1 MADNMIRIGA
11 DVSGVETGVAKA
23 KKSIHSLTV
32 SVEQGGRRISAGM
45 KPAADGAAAAAA
57 GFEAADKRVERSL
70 KSMERAIQRDIAM
83 KEAGERGTRRY
94 YEALAAQRG
103 IPTAAL
109 NPFLSQLDKVNGKV
123 RAGGISIAQ
132 FNNALRQTPAQMT
145 DIVTQLAGG
154 QNPMLIML
162 QQGGQLRDMY
172 GGFGNMYKGLS
183 SVVTPTRLLFGSA
196 AVAAGTLAY
205 ALYQGAE
212 ESRAFRRAVIL
223 SGEAAG
229 VSAGQMQAA
238 AQNAGDITG
247 RYTEAREAVLAL
259 ASSGRVAGENF
270 ESFARSIALQSE
282 ATGKS
287 VEQLAAEYTAIADDP
302 LKAVARFS
310 ATYKTLNA
318 DVYEQVKA
326 LQQQGREQEAVE
338 LVQRK
343 YAAETEVMAQKV
355 VADLGLIESAWKG
368 IKDAA
373 AGAWDGI
380 KSFGRTGTTEEQLE
394 KAQRELDFMRKAY
407 GPDMSGSLFPS
418 RAQAQI
424 LKQESVV
431 VALQARKAREDAEAA
446 AAGKRQQQN
455 KNQTEGRAAQDA
467 IAERYATRDEQ
478 KQRAHRENDKALEKA
493 LDGLTDP
500 KKRQAAINKHARNRR
515 RINESYADKRG
526 RRGKSKTEKAK
537 FTVNK
542 TVLSQAAQFDYA
554 GLEKRYGLPKNLL
567 AALSMQESRGNPN
580 ARSSVGAHGAFQ
592 FMPATARQY
601 RVNTA
606 SIASSADG
614 AARKMSDLLQRYKG
628 DLGKALTAYHSGE
641 GNVDKG
647 RIGPVGRKYAPE
659 VMARMGWLAG
669 GKGEI
674 SDDPRRN
681 FVDIPISGYEK
692 WSEDFNRRAAE
703 AEAKRAL
710 EILNGNRAIGE
721 QLKLL
726 SDPTFSE
733 WTLKQQADARARAE
747 QADAQEDLRRV
758 SERYA
763 ETAKSMLDG
772 QKEEADQ
779 RLFEISLIG
788 KTREEIE
795 RLTLARLWD
804 KQIAAAQKEGVPS
817 DVLAML
823 EQGKAE
829 GLDALTGMQ
838 RKRRESDNDWQAGLK
853 DGITEYIESFGSMR
867 EQMENAT
874 VQTFE
879 KMGDALAEFVATGK
893 LDFRSLT
900 VSILQDLSKMM
911 IKMALFNAM
920 KAAGESMS
928 KSGGTWGA
936 VGSAIVSAFG
946 KKDGGIVQ
954 RFSNGGAVWGAGTAT
969 SDSIPAML
977 SNGEFVINAA
987 STRRHRALLEAIN
1000 KNRYAS
1006 GGVVGGVPSPAL
1018 FGTKPAGGLTV
1029 NLTVNVENGG
1039 GDTEQQVR
1047 QGVEAGM
1054 REAMRQIAKA
1064 EIADSWRIGNISH
1077 TAAKAV

>member
-172 GGFGNMYKGLS
+172 GGFGNMLKGLS
-183 SVVTPTRLLFGSA
+183 SVVTPTRLLFGGA
-196 AVAAGTLAY
+196 AAAAGTLAY

-343 YAAETEVMAQKV
+343 YAAETEAMAQKV

-380 KSFGRTGTTEEQLE
+380 KSFGREKTTEELLKEAEAQLE
-394 KAQRELDFMRKAY
+394 AMRRPGY
-407 GPDMSGSLFPS
+407 GSDMGGSPFPAAS
-418 RAQAQI
+418 QAQI

-478 KQRAHRENDKALEKA
+478 KQRAHRENNKALEKA

-526 RRGKSKTEKAK
+526 RRAKSKTEKAK

-647 RIGPVGRKYAPE
+647 RIGPIGRKYAPE

-726 SDPTFSE
+726 SDPTFGK
-733 WTLKQQADARARAE
+733 WTLKQQADARELAE
-747 QADAQEDLRRV
+747 KADAQEDLRRV

-804 KQIAAAQKEGVPS
+804 KQIAAARREGAPP

-829 GLDALTGMQ
+829 SLDTLAGMQ
-838 RKRRESDNDWQAGLK
+838 QQRRESDNNWRAGLK
-853 DGITEYIESFGSMR
+853 GGVDEYIKSFGSVR

-920 KAAGESMS
+920 KAALGY
-928 KSGGTWGA
+928 
-936 VGSAIVSAFG
+936 
-946 KKDGGIVQ
+946 
-954 RFSNGGAVWGAGTAT
+954 
-969 SDSIPAML
+969 SD
-977 SNGEFVINAA
+977 
-987 STRRHRALLEAIN
+987 
-1000 KNRYAS
+1000 
-1006 GGVVGGVPSPAL
+1006 GGVVGDVPANTGFDNLFSSGGYTGAGGKYEPAGIVHKGEVVFSQRDVRNHGGVAAVERLRLRGYADGGVVGVPSPAL
-1018 FGTKPAGGLTV
+1018 FGAKPAGGLTV

>member
-1 MADNMIRIGA
+1 MADNMIRIGVDA
-11 DVSGVETGVAKA
+11 SGVETGVEKA

-355 VADLGLIESAWKG
+355 VADLGLIESAWKRIG
-368 IKDAA
+368 ETAS
-373 AGAWDGI
+373 GAWDNI
-380 KSFGRTGTTEEQLE
+380 KSIGRTDTTEEKLAR
-394 KAQRELDFMRKAY
+394 AQRELKVMRMGY
-407 GPDMSGSLFPS
+407 GASDSEFGWTQTPS
-418 RAQAQI
+418 SAQLLTKESEVLA
-424 LKQESVV
+424 LK
-431 VALQARKAREDAEAA
+431 ARKAREDADAA
-446 AAGKRQQQN
+446 AAGKRQQEV
-455 KNQTEGRAAQDA
+455 KNQVDGLRSLDA
-467 IAERYATRDEQ
+467 VSERYATREQ
-478 KQRAHRENDKALEKA
+478 QRQRALRENDEARKKA
-493 LDGLTDP
+493 LDGITDA
-500 KKRQAAINKHARNRR
+500 KKRQAIIDHHAANARL
-515 RINESYADKRG
+515 INESYADKKG

-628 DLGKALTAYHSGE
+628 DLGKALTAYYSGE

-647 RIGPVGRKYAPE
+647 RIGPIGRKYAPE

-692 WSEDFNRRAAE
+692 WHEDFNRRAAE

-726 SDPTFSE
+726 SDPTFGE
-733 WTLKQQADARARAE
+733 WTQEQQAAARALAE

-804 KQIAAAQKEGVPS
+804 KQIAAARREGAPS

-829 GLDALTGMQ
+829 GLDTLTGMQ
-838 RKRRESDNDWQAGLK
+838 KQQRESDNNWQAGLK
-853 DGITEYIESFGSMR
+853 GGVNEYIKSFGSMR

-900 VSILQDLSKMM
+900 VSILQDLSKML
-911 IKMALFNAM
+911 IKMAIVQAM
-920 KAAGESMS
+920 KAAV
-928 KSGGTWGA
+928 GG
-936 VGSAIVSAFG
+936 
-946 KKDGGIVQ
+946 
-954 RFSNGGAVWGAGTAT
+954 
-969 SDSIPAML
+969 
-977 SNGEFVINAA
+977 
-987 STRRHRALLEAIN
+987 
-1000 KNRYAS
+1000 YAE
-1006 GGVVGGVPSPAL
+1006 GGVVGGGFASGGYTGAGGKYEPAGVVHKGEVVFSQRDVRNHGGVAAVERLRLRGYADGGVVGVPSPAL
-1018 FGTKPAGGLTV
+1018 FGAKPAGGLTV

-1077 TAAKAV
+1077 NAAKAV

>member
-11 DVSGVETGVAKA
+11 DVSGVEAGVAKA

-229 VSAGQMQAA
+229 VSAGRMQAA

-343 YAAETEVMAQKV
+343 YAAETEVMSKKV
-355 VADLGLIESAWKG
+355 VADLGLIESAWKRIG
-368 IKDAA
+368 ETAS
-373 AGAWDGI
+373 GAWDNI
-380 KSFGRTGTTEEQLE
+380 KSIGRTDTTEEQLAR
-394 KAQRELDFMRKAY
+394 AQRELKVMRMGY
-407 GPDMSGSLFPS
+407 GASDSEFGWMQTPS
-418 RAQAQI
+418 SSQ
-424 LKQESVV
+424 LLTQESVV
-431 VALQARKAREDAEAA
+431 LALKARKAREDAAAA
-446 AAGKRQQQN
+446 AAGKRQQEV
-455 KNQTEGRAAQDA
+455 KNQVDGLKSLDA
-467 IAERYATRDEQ
+467 VSERYATREQ
-478 KQRAHRENDKALEKA
+478 QRQRALRENDEARKKA
-493 LDGLTDP
+493 LDGITDA
-500 KKRQAAINKHARNRR
+500 KKRQAIIDRHAANARL
-515 RINESYADKRG
+515 INESYADKKG
-526 RRGKSKTEKAK
+526 RRGKSKTEKEK

-542 TVLSQAAQFDYA
+542 TVLSQAVQFDYA

-641 GNVDKG
+641 GNVDRS

-659 VMARMGWLAG
+659 VMARMNWLSG

-674 SDDPRRN
+674 SDDPRRD

-692 WSEDFNRRAAE
+692 WHEEFTRRAAD

-710 EILNGNRAIGE
+710 EVLNGNRAIGE

-726 SDPTFSE
+726 SDPTFGE
-733 WTLKQQADARARAE
+733 WTQEQQAAARALAE

-763 ETAKSMLDG
+763 ETAKSMLNG

-817 DVLAML
+817 DVLTNL
-823 EQGKAE
+823 NQGKADSM
-829 GLDALTGMQ
+829 GLLSETQ

-911 IKMALFNAM
+911 IKMAIVQAM
-920 KAAGESMS
+920 KAAV
-928 KSGGTWGA
+928 GG
-936 VGSAIVSAFG
+936 
-946 KKDGGIVQ
+946 
-954 RFSNGGAVWGAGTAT
+954 
-969 SDSIPAML
+969 
-977 SNGEFVINAA
+977 
-987 STRRHRALLEAIN
+987 
-1000 KNRYAS
+1000 YAE
-1006 GGVVGGVPSPAL
+1006 GGVVGGGFASGGYTGAGGKYEPAGIVHKGEVVFSQRDVRNHGGVAAVERLRLRGYADGGVVGVPSPAL
-1018 FGTKPAGGLTV
+1018 FGAKPAGGLTV

-1054 REAMRQIAKA
+1054 REAMRQIAQA

-1077 TAAKAV
+1077 NAAKAV

>member
-1 MADNMIRIGA
+1 MADNMIRIGVDA
-11 DVSGVETGVAKA
+11 SGVEAGVEKA
-23 KKSIHSLTV
+23 KKSIKSLGPAAQ
-32 SVEQGGRRISAGM
+32 QGGRQASAGM

-109 NPFLSQLDKVNGKV
+109 NPYLSQLDKVNGKV

-172 GGFGNMYKGLS
+172 GGFGNMFKGLS
-183 SVVTPTRLLFGSA
+183 SVVTPARLLFGGA
-196 AVAAGTLAY
+196 AAAAGTLAY

-238 AQNAGDITG
+238 AQNAGDITS
-247 RYTEAREAVLAL
+247 RYAEAREAVLAL

-270 ESFARSIALQSE
+270 EAFARSIVLQSE

-355 VADLGLIESAWKG
+355 VADLGLIESAWKR
-368 IKDAA
+368 ISETAS
-373 AGAWDGI
+373 GAWDNI
-380 KSFGRTGTTEEQLE
+380 KSIGRTDTTEEQLAR
-394 KAQRELDFMRKAY
+394 AQRELKVMRMGY
-407 GPDMSGSLFPS
+407 GASDSEFGWTQTPS
-418 RAQAQI
+418 SSQ
-424 LKQESVV
+424 LLTQESVV
-431 VALQARKAREDAEAA
+431 LALKARKAREDAAAA

-478 KQRAHRENDKALEKA
+478 RKRAHRENDEARKKA
-493 LDGLTDP
+493 LDGITDA
-500 KKRQAAINKHARNRR
+500 KERQAIINKYARNAR
-515 RINESYADKRG
+515 RIDESYADKRG

-614 AARKMSDLLQRYKG
+614 AARKMGDLLQRYKG

-641 GNVDKG
+641 GNVDRG
-647 RIGPVGRKYAPE
+647 RIGPIGRKYAPE
-659 VMARMGWLAG
+659 VMARMSWLAG

-692 WSEDFNRRAAE
+692 WHEDFNRRAAD

-726 SDPTFSE
+726 SDPTFGE
-733 WTLKQQADARARAE
+733 WTQEQQAAARALAE

-758 SERYA
+758 SEHYA

-795 RLTLARLWD
+795 RLTLQRLWD
-804 KQIAAAQKEGVPS
+804 KQIAAARREGAPS

-829 GLDALTGMQ
+829 GLDTLTGMQ
-838 RKRRESDNDWQAGLK
+838 RERRESDNNWRAGLK
-853 DGITEYIESFGSMR
+853 GGVDEYIKSFGSVR
-867 EQMENAT
+867 DQMENAT

-911 IKMALFNAM
+911 IKMAIIQAM
-920 KAAGESMS
+920 KAAV
-928 KSGGTWGA
+928 GG
-936 VGSAIVSAFG
+936 
-946 KKDGGIVQ
+946 
-954 RFSNGGAVWGAGTAT
+954 
-969 SDSIPAML
+969 
-977 SNGEFVINAA
+977 
-987 STRRHRALLEAIN
+987 
-1000 KNRYAS
+1000 YAE
-1006 GGVVGGVPSPAL
+1006 GGVVGGGFASGGYTGAGGKYEPAGIVHKGEVVFSQRDVRNHGGVAAVERLRLRGYADGGVVGVPSPAL
-1018 FGTKPAGGLTV
+1018 FGAKPAGGLTV
-1029 NLTVNVENGG
+1029 NLTVNVENGS

-1047 QGVEAGM
+1047 QGVEAGL

-1077 TAAKAV
+1077 NAAKAV

>member
-1 MADNMIRIGA
+1 M
-11 DVSGVETGVAKA
+11 
-23 KKSIHSLTV
+23 
-32 SVEQGGRRISAGM
+32 
-45 KPAADGAAAAAA
+45 
-57 GFEAADKRVERSL
+57 
-70 KSMERAIQRDIAM
+70 
-83 KEAGERGTRRY
+83 
-94 YEALAAQRG
+94 
-103 IPTAAL
+103 
-109 NPFLSQLDKVNGKV
+109 
-123 RAGGISIAQ
+123 
-132 FNNALRQTPAQMT
+132 
-145 DIVTQLAGG
+145 
-154 QNPMLIML
+154 
-162 QQGGQLRDMY
+162 
-172 GGFGNMYKGLS
+172 
-183 SVVTPTRLLFGSA
+183 
-196 AVAAGTLAY
+196 
-205 ALYQGAE
+205 YQGAE

-343 YAAETEVMAQKV
+343 YAAETEAMAQKV

-394 KAQRELDFMRKAY
+394 KAQRELDFMREAY

-418 RAQAQI
+418 LARAQ
-424 LKQESVV
+424 LLTKESEV
-431 VALQARKAREDAEAA
+431 VALKARKAREDADAA

-467 IAERYATRDEQ
+467 IAQRYATREEQ
-478 KQRAHRENDKALEKA
+478 RQRALRENDEARKKA
-493 LDGLTDP
+493 LDGITDA
-500 KKRQAAINKHARNRR
+500 KERQAIIDKYATNER
-515 RINESYADKRG
+515 RINESYADKR
-526 RRGKSKTEKAK
+526 KSKTEKEK
-537 FTVNK
+537 FTVNR

-592 FMPATARQY
+592 FMPDTARQY

-647 RIGPVGRKYAPE
+647 RIGPIGRKYAPE
-659 VMARMGWLAG
+659 VMARMSWLAG

-692 WSEDFNRRAAE
+692 WSEEFNRRAAE
-703 AEAKRAL
+703 AKAKRVL

-726 SDPTFSE
+726 SDPTFGK
-733 WTLKQQADARARAE
+733 WTLKQQADARELAE
-747 QADAQEDLRRV
+747 KADAQEDLRRV

-911 IKMALFNAM
+911 IKMAIVQAM
-920 KAAGESMS
+920 KAAV
-928 KSGGTWGA
+928 GG
-936 VGSAIVSAFG
+936 
-946 KKDGGIVQ
+946 
-954 RFSNGGAVWGAGTAT
+954 
-969 SDSIPAML
+969 
-977 SNGEFVINAA
+977 
-987 STRRHRALLEAIN
+987 
-1000 KNRYAS
+1000 YAE
-1006 GGVVGGVPSPAL
+1006 GGVVGGGFASGGYTGAGGKYEPAGIVHKGEVVFSQRDVRNHGGVAAVERLRLRGYADGGVVGVPSPAL
-1018 FGTKPAGGLTV
+1018 FGAKPAGGLTV

-1047 QGVEAGM
+1047 QGVEAGL

-1077 TAAKAV
+1077 NAAKAV

>member
-183 SVVTPTRLLFGSA
+183 SVVTPTRRFLVIA
-196 AVAAGTLAY
+196 AFASVTLAY

-380 KSFGRTGTTEEQLE
+380 KSFGREKTTEELLKEAEAQLE
-394 KAQRELDFMRKAY
+394 AMRRPGY
-407 GPDMSGSLFPS
+407 GSDMGGSPFPAAS
-418 RAQAQI
+418 QAQI
-424 LKQESVV
+424 LTQESEVL
-431 VALQARKAREDAEAA
+431 ALKARKAREDADAA

-467 IAERYATRDEQ
+467 IAERYATHDEQ
-478 KQRAHRENDKALEKA
+478 RQRAHRENDKALEKA
-493 LDGLTDP
+493 LDGITDA
-500 KKRQAAINKHARNRR
+500 KERQAIIDRHAENER

-592 FMPATARQY
+592 FMPDTARQY

-628 DLGKALTAYHSGE
+628 DLVKALTAYHSGE
-641 GNVDKG
+641 GNVDRG
-647 RIGPVGRKYAPE
+647 RIGPIGRKYAPE
-659 VMARMGWLAG
+659 VMARMSWLAG

-674 SDDPRRN
+674 SDDPRRD

-692 WSEDFNRRAAE
+692 WHEDFNRRAAE

-726 SDPTFSE
+726 SDPTFGE
-733 WTLKQQADARARAE
+733 WTLEQQAAARALAE
-747 QADAQEDLRRV
+747 QADEQEDLRRV

-795 RLTLARLWD
+795 RLTLQRLWD
-804 KQIAAAQKEGVPS
+804 KQIAAARREGAPS

-829 GLDALTGMQ
+829 SLDTLTGMQ
-838 RKRRESDNDWQAGLK
+838 KQQRESDNNWQAGLK
-853 DGITEYIESFGSMR
+853 GGVNEYIKSFGSVR

-911 IKMALFNAM
+911 IKMAIVQAM
-920 KAAGESMS
+920 KAAV
-928 KSGGTWGA
+928 GGYAEGGVVGGGFATGGYTGA
-936 VGSAIVSAFG
+936 GG
-946 KKDGGIVQ
+946 KYEPAGIVHKGEVVFSQ
-954 RFSNGGAVWGAGTAT
+954 RDVRNHGGVAAVERLRLRG
-969 SDSIPAML
+969 
-977 SNGEFVINAA
+977 
-987 STRRHRALLEAIN
+987 
-1000 KNRYAS
+1000 YAD

-1018 FGTKPAGGLTV
+1018 FGAKPAGGLTV

-1077 TAAKAV
+1077 NAAKAV

>member
-1 MADNMIRIGA
+1 MADNMIRIGVDA
-11 DVSGVETGVAKA
+11 SGVETGVAKA

-172 GGFGNMYKGLS
+172 GGFGNMFKGLS
-183 SVVTPTRLLFGSA
+183 SVITPALLLFGGA

-229 VSAGQMQAA
+229 VSAGRMQAA
-238 AQNAGDITG
+238 AQNAGDITS
-247 RYTEAREAVLAL
+247 RYAEAREAVLAL

-270 ESFARSIALQSE
+270 EAFARSIVLQSE

-343 YAAETEVMAQKV
+343 YAAETEAMAQKV

-380 KSFGRTGTTEEQLE
+380 KSFGREKTTEELLKEAKAQLE
-394 KAQRELDFMRKAY
+394 AMRRPGY
-407 GPDMSGSLFPS
+407 GSDMGGSPFPAAS
-418 RAQAQI
+418 QAQI
-424 LKQESVV
+424 LTQESRVL
-431 VALQARKAREDAEAA
+431 ALEARLARENADAA

-478 KQRAHRENDKALEKA
+478 KQRAHQENDKALEKA

-500 KKRQAAINKHARNRR
+500 KKRKAAIDKHARNAR
-515 RINESYADKRG
+515 RIDKSYADNRG
-526 RRGKSKTEKAK
+526 GRGKSKTKKAK

-641 GNVDKG
+641 GNVDRG
-647 RIGPVGRKYAPE
+647 RIGPIGRKYAPE

-681 FVDIPISGYEK
+681 FVDIPVSGYEK
-692 WSEDFNRRAAE
+692 WHEDFNRRAAD
-703 AEAKRAL
+703 AEAKRVL

-726 SDPTFSE
+726 SDPTFGE
-733 WTLKQQADARARAE
+733 WTQEQQAAARALAE

-795 RLTLARLWD
+795 RLTLQRLWD
-804 KQIAAAQKEGVPS
+804 KQIAAARREGAPS

-829 GLDALTGMQ
+829 SLDTLAGMQ
-838 RKRRESDNDWQAGLK
+838 QQRRESDNNWRAGLK
-853 DGITEYIESFGSMR
+853 GGVNEYIKSFGSVR

-911 IKMALFNAM
+911 IKMAIVQAM
-920 KAAGESMS
+920 KAAV
-928 KSGGTWGA
+928 GG
-936 VGSAIVSAFG
+936 
-946 KKDGGIVQ
+946 
-954 RFSNGGAVWGAGTAT
+954 
-969 SDSIPAML
+969 
-977 SNGEFVINAA
+977 
-987 STRRHRALLEAIN
+987 
-1000 KNRYAS
+1000 YAE
-1006 GGVVGGVPSPAL
+1006 GGVVGGGFASGGYTGAGGKYEPAGIVHKGEVVFSQRDVRNHGGVAAVERLRLRGYADGGVVGVPSPAL
-1018 FGTKPAGGLTV
+1018 FGAKPAGGLTV

-1077 TAAKAV
+1077 NAAKAV

>member
-1 MADNMIRIGA
+1 MADNMIRIGVDA
-11 DVSGVETGVAKA
+11 SGVEAGVEKA
-23 KKSIHSLTV
+23 KKSIKSLGQAAQ
-32 SVEQGGRRISAGM
+32 QGGRQASAGM

-57 GFEAADKRVERSL
+57 GFEEANRRMERSL
-70 KSMERAIQRDIAM
+70 KSMQNAIQRDIAM

-109 NPFLSQLDKVNGKV
+109 NPYLSQLDKVNGKV

-172 GGFGNMYKGLS
+172 GGFGNMFKGLS
-183 SVVTPTRLLFGSA
+183 SVVTPARLLFGGA

-223 SGEAAG
+223 SGETAG

-380 KSFGRTGTTEEQLE
+380 KSFGREKTTEELLKEAKAQLE
-394 KAQRELDFMRKAY
+394 AMRHPGY
-407 GPDMSGSLFPS
+407 GSDMGGSPFPAAS
-418 RAQAQI
+418 QAQI

-431 VALQARKAREDAEAA
+431 VALQARKAREDAAAA
-446 AAGKRQQQN
+446 AAGKRQQEV
-455 KNQTEGRAAQDA
+455 KNQVDGLRSLDA
-467 IAERYATRDEQ
+467 VSERYATRDEQ
-478 KQRAHRENDKALEKA
+478 WKRALRENDEALEKA

-500 KKRQAAINKHARNRR
+500 KKRQAAIDDHARNRR
-515 RINESYADKRG
+515 RINESYADKRHG
-526 RRGKSKTEKAK
+526 RGKSKTEKEK

-641 GNVDKG
+641 RNVDRG
-647 RIGPVGRKYAPE
+647 TIGPIGRKYAPE
-659 VMARMGWLAG
+659 VMARMGWLSG

-681 FVDIPISGYEK
+681 FVDIPVSGYEK
-692 WSEDFNRRAAE
+692 WHEDFNRRAAD

-726 SDPTFSE
+726 SDPTFGE

-817 DVLAML
+817 DVLTNL
-823 EQGKAE
+823 NQGKADSM
-829 GLDALTGMQ
+829 GLLSETQ

-867 EQMENAT
+867 EQMENGT

-911 IKMALFNAM
+911 IKMAIVQAM
-920 KAAGESMS
+920 KAAV
-928 KSGGTWGA
+928 GG
-936 VGSAIVSAFG
+936 
-946 KKDGGIVQ
+946 
-954 RFSNGGAVWGAGTAT
+954 
-969 SDSIPAML
+969 
-977 SNGEFVINAA
+977 
-987 STRRHRALLEAIN
+987 
-1000 KNRYAS
+1000 YAE
-1006 GGVVGGVPSPAL
+1006 GGVVGGGFATGGYTGAGGKYEPAGIVHKGEVVFSQRDVRNHGGVAAVERLRLRGYADGGVVGVPSPAL
-1018 FGTKPAGGLTV
+1018 FGAKPAGGLTV
-1029 NLTVNVENGG
+1029 NLTVNVESGG

-1054 REAMRQIAKA
+1054 LEAMRQIAKA

-1077 TAAKAV
+1077 NAAKAV

>member
-172 GGFGNMYKGLS
+172 GGFGNMFKGLS
-183 SVVTPTRLLFGSA
+183 SVVTPARLLFGGA
-196 AVAAGTLAY
+196 AAAAGTLAY

-380 KSFGRTGTTEEQLE
+380 KSFGREKTTEELLKEAKAQLE
-394 KAQRELDFMRKAY
+394 AMRHPGY
-407 GPDMSGSLFPS
+407 GSDMGGSPFPAAS
-418 RAQAQI
+418 QAQI

-431 VALQARKAREDAEAA
+431 VALQARKAREDAAAA

-478 KQRAHRENDKALEKA
+478 QKRAHRENDEALEKA

-526 RRGKSKTEKAK
+526 SRAKSKTEKAK

-580 ARSSVGAHGAFQ
+580 ARSSVGARGAFQ

-641 GNVDKG
+641 GNVDRG
-647 RIGPVGRKYAPE
+647 RIGPIGRKYAPQ

-692 WSEDFNRRAAE
+692 WSEEFNRRAAE
-703 AEAKRAL
+703 AEAKRVL

-726 SDPTFSE
+726 SDPTFGE
-733 WTLKQQADARARAE
+733 WTLEQQAAARAQAE

-763 ETAKSMLDG
+763 ETAKSMLNG

-804 KQIAAAQKEGVPS
+804 KQIAAARREGAPP

-829 GLDALTGMQ
+829 SLDTLAGMQ
-838 RKRRESDNDWQAGLK
+838 QQRRESDNNWRAGLK
-853 DGITEYIESFGSMR
+853 GGVDEYIKSFGSVR
-867 EQMENAT
+867 EQMQNAT

-911 IKMALFNAM
+911 IKMAIVQAM
-920 KAAGESMS
+920 KAALGY
-928 KSGGTWGA
+928 
-936 VGSAIVSAFG
+936 
-946 KKDGGIVQ
+946 
-954 RFSNGGAVWGAGTAT
+954 
-969 SDSIPAML
+969 SD
-977 SNGEFVINAA
+977 
-987 STRRHRALLEAIN
+987 
-1000 KNRYAS
+1000 
-1006 GGVVGGVPSPAL
+1006 GGVVGDVPANTGLDNLFSSGGYTGAGGKYEPAGIVHKGEVVFSQRDVRNHGGVAAVERLRLRGYADGGVVGVPSPAL
-1018 FGTKPAGGLTV
+1018 FGAKPAGGLTV

-1054 REAMRQIAKA
+1054 REAMRQIAQA

-1077 TAAKAV
+1077 NAAKAV

>member
-1 MADNMIRIGA
+1 MADNMIRIGVDA
-11 DVSGVETGVAKA
+11 SGVETGVEKA
-23 KKSIHSLTV
+23 KKSIKSLGPAAQ
-32 SVEQGGRRISAGM
+32 QGGRQASAGM

-172 GGFGNMYKGLS
+172 GGFGNMFKGLS
-183 SVVTPTRLLFGSA
+183 SVITPARLLFGGA
-196 AVAAGTLAY
+196 AAAAGTLAY

-343 YAAETEVMAQKV
+343 YAAETEVMSKKV
-355 VADLGLIESAWKG
+355 VADLGLIESAWKRIG
-368 IKDAA
+368 ETAS
-373 AGAWDGI
+373 GAWDNI
-380 KSFGRTGTTEEQLE
+380 KSIGRTDTTEEQLAR
-394 KAQRELDFMRKAY
+394 AQRELKVMRMGY
-407 GPDMSGSLFPS
+407 GASDSEFGWTQTPS
-418 RAQAQI
+418 SSQ
-424 LKQESVV
+424 LLTQESVV
-431 VALQARKAREDAEAA
+431 LALKARKAREDAAAA
-446 AAGKRQQQN
+446 AAGKRQQEV
-455 KNQTEGRAAQDA
+455 KNQVDGLRSLDA
-467 IAERYATRDEQ
+467 VSERYATREQ
-478 KQRAHRENDKALEKA
+478 QRQRALRENDEARKKA
-493 LDGLTDP
+493 LDGITDA
-500 KKRQAAINKHARNRR
+500 KKRQAIIDRHAANVRL
-515 RINESYADKRG
+515 INESYADKKG
-526 RRGKSKTEKAK
+526 SRGKSKTEKEK

-542 TVLSQAAQFDYA
+542 AVLSQAAQFDYA

-641 GNVDKG
+641 GNVDRG

-659 VMARMGWLAG
+659 VMARMSWLAG

-692 WSEDFNRRAAE
+692 WHEDFNRRAAD

-710 EILNGNRAIGE
+710 EVLNGNRAIGE

-726 SDPTFSE
+726 SDPTFGE
-733 WTLKQQADARARAE
+733 WTQEQQAAARALAE

-817 DVLAML
+817 DVLANL
-823 EQGKAE
+823 NQGKADSM
-829 GLDALTGMQ
+829 GLLAETQ

-911 IKMALFNAM
+911 IKMAIVQAM
-920 KAAGESMS
+920 KAAV
-928 KSGGTWGA
+928 GGYVEGGVAGGGFATGGYTGA
-936 VGSAIVSAFG
+936 GG
-946 KKDGGIVQ
+946 KYEPAGIVHKGEVVFSQ
-954 RFSNGGAVWGAGTAT
+954 RDVRNHGGVAAVERLRLRG
-969 SDSIPAML
+969 
-977 SNGEFVINAA
+977 
-987 STRRHRALLEAIN
+987 
-1000 KNRYAS
+1000 YAD
-1006 GGVVGGVPSPAL
+1006 GGVVGVPSPAL
-1018 FGTKPAGGLTV
+1018 FGAKPAGGLTV

-1054 REAMRQIAKA
+1054 REAMRQIAQA
-1064 EIADSWRIGNISH
+1064 AIADSWRIGNISH
-1077 TAAKAV
+1077 NAAKAV

>member
-183 SVVTPTRLLFGSA
+183 SVVTPTRLLFGGA
-196 AVAAGTLAY
+196 AAAAGALAY
-205 ALYQGAE
+205 ALHQGAE

-238 AQNAGDITG
+238 AQNAGDITS
-247 RYTEAREAVLAL
+247 RYAEAREAVLAL

-270 ESFARSIALQSE
+270 ESFARSIVLQSE

-355 VADLGLIESAWKG
+355 VADLGLIESAWKRIG
-368 IKDAA
+368 ETAS
-373 AGAWDGI
+373 GAWDNI
-380 KSFGRTGTTEEQLE
+380 KSIGRTDTTEEKLAR
-394 KAQRELDFMRKAY
+394 AQRELKVMRMGY
-407 GPDMSGSLFPS
+407 GASDSEFGWTQTPS
-418 RAQAQI
+418 SAQLLTKESEVLA
-424 LKQESVV
+424 LK
-431 VALQARKAREDAEAA
+431 ARKAREDADAA
-446 AAGKRQQQN
+446 AAGKRQQEV
-455 KNQTEGRAAQDA
+455 KNQVDGLRSLDA
-467 IAERYATRDEQ
+467 VSERYATREQ
-478 KQRAHRENDKALEKA
+478 QRQRALRENDEARKKA
-493 LDGLTDP
+493 LDGITDA
-500 KKRQAAINKHARNRR
+500 KKRQAIIDHHAANARL
-515 RINESYADKRG
+515 INESYADKKG

-641 GNVDKG
+641 GNVDRG

-659 VMARMGWLAG
+659 VMARMNWLAG

-674 SDDPRRN
+674 SDDPRRD

-692 WSEDFNRRAAE
+692 WHEDFNRRAAD

-710 EILNGNRAIGE
+710 EVLNGNRAIGE

-726 SDPTFSE
+726 SDPTFGE
-733 WTLKQQADARARAE
+733 WTLEQQSAARALAE

-758 SERYA
+758 SERYS
-763 ETAKSMLDG
+763 ETAKSMLNG

-804 KQIAAAQKEGVPS
+804 KQIAAARREGAPP

-829 GLDALTGMQ
+829 GLDTLAGMQ
-838 RKRRESDNDWQAGLK
+838 QQRRESDNNWQAGLK
-853 DGITEYIESFGSMR
+853 GGVDEYIKSFGSMR

-911 IKMALFNAM
+911 IKMAIVQAM
-920 KAAGESMS
+920 KAALGYSD
-928 KSGGTWGA
+928 GGA
-936 VGSAIVSAFG
+936 VGDVPANTGFDNLFSSGGYTGAGG
-946 KKDGGIVQ
+946 KYEPAGIVHKGEVVFSQ
-954 RFSNGGAVWGAGTAT
+954 RDVRNHGGVAAVERLRLRG
-969 SDSIPAML
+969 
-977 SNGEFVINAA
+977 
-987 STRRHRALLEAIN
+987 
-1000 KNRYAS
+1000 YAD
-1006 GGVVGGVPSPAL
+1006 GGVVGVPSPAL
-1018 FGTKPAGGLTV
+1018 FGAKPAGGLTV

-1054 REAMRQIAKA
+1054 REAMRQIAQA

>member
-109 NPFLSQLDKVNGKV
+109 NPYLSQLDKVNGKV

-172 GGFGNMYKGLS
+172 GGFGNMFRGLS
-183 SVVTPTRLLFGSA
+183 SVITPARLLFGGA
-196 AVAAGTLAY
+196 AAAAGTLAY

-238 AQNAGDITG
+238 AQNAGDITS
-247 RYTEAREAVLAL
+247 RYAEAREAVLAL

-270 ESFARSIALQSE
+270 EAFARSIVLQSE

-355 VADLGLIESAWKG
+355 MADLGLIESAWKRIG
-368 IKDAA
+368 ETAS
-373 AGAWDGI
+373 GAWDNI
-380 KSFGRTGTTEEQLE
+380 KSIGRTDTTEEKLAR
-394 KAQRELDFMRKAY
+394 AQRELKVMRMGY
-407 GPDMSGSLFPS
+407 GASDSEFGWTQTPS
-418 RAQAQI
+418 SAQLLTKESEVLA
-424 LKQESVV
+424 LK
-431 VALQARKAREDAEAA
+431 ARKAREDADAA
-446 AAGKRQQQN
+446 AAGKRQQEV
-455 KNQTEGRAAQDA
+455 KNQVDGLRSLDA
-467 IAERYATRDEQ
+467 VSERYATREQ
-478 KQRAHRENDKALEKA
+478 QRQRALRENDEARKKA
-493 LDGLTDP
+493 LDGITDA
-500 KKRQAAINKHARNRR
+500 KKRQAIIDHHAANARL
-515 RINESYADKRG
+515 INESYADKRG

-542 TVLSQAAQFDYA
+542 TVLSQAAQFDYV

-641 GNVDKG
+641 GNVDRG

-659 VMARMGWLAG
+659 VMARMNWLAG

-674 SDDPRRN
+674 SDDPRRD

-692 WSEDFNRRAAE
+692 WHEDFNRRAAE

-726 SDPTFSE
+726 SDPTFGE
-733 WTLKQQADARARAE
+733 WTLKQQADARELAE
-747 QADAQEDLRRV
+747 KADAQEDLRRV

-829 GLDALTGMQ
+829 GLDTLAGMQ
-838 RKRRESDNDWQAGLK
+838 QQRRESDNDWRAGLK
-853 DGITEYIESFGSMR
+853 DGIAEYIESFGSVR

-911 IKMALFNAM
+911 IKMAIVQAM
-920 KAAGESMS
+920 KAAV
-928 KSGGTWGA
+928 GG
-936 VGSAIVSAFG
+936 
-946 KKDGGIVQ
+946 
-954 RFSNGGAVWGAGTAT
+954 
-969 SDSIPAML
+969 
-977 SNGEFVINAA
+977 
-987 STRRHRALLEAIN
+987 
-1000 KNRYAS
+1000 YAE
-1006 GGVVGGVPSPAL
+1006 GGVVGGGFASGGYTGAGGKYEPAGIVHKGEVVFSQRDVRNHGGVAAVERLRLRGYADGGVVGVPSPAL
-1018 FGTKPAGGLTV
+1018 FGAKPAGGMTV

-1039 GDTEQQVR
+1039 GDTEHQVQ
-1047 QGVEAGM
+1047 QGVEAGL

-1077 TAAKAV
+1077 NAAKAV

>member
-1 MADNMIRIGA
+1 MADNMIRIGVDA
-11 DVSGVETGVAKA
+11 SGVETGVEKA
-23 KKSIHSLTV
+23 KKSIKSLGQAAQ
-32 SVEQGGRRISAGM
+32 QGGRQASAGM

-57 GFEAADKRVERSL
+57 GFEEANRRMERSL
-70 KSMERAIQRDIAM
+70 KSMQNAIQRDIAM
-83 KEAGERGTRRY
+83 KEAGERGTRWY

-343 YAAETEVMAQKV
+343 YAAETEVMSKKV
-355 VADLGLIESAWKG
+355 VADLGLIESAWKRIG
-368 IKDAA
+368 ETAS
-373 AGAWDGI
+373 GAWDNI
-380 KSFGRTGTTEEQLE
+380 KSIGRTDTTEEQLAR
-394 KAQRELDFMRKAY
+394 AQRELKVMRMGY
-407 GPDMSGSLFPS
+407 GASDSEFGWMQTPS
-418 RAQAQI
+418 SSQ
-424 LKQESVV
+424 LLTQESVV
-431 VALQARKAREDAEAA
+431 LALKARKAREDAAAA
-446 AAGKRQQQN
+446 AAGKRQQEV
-455 KNQTEGRAAQDA
+455 KNQVDGLKSLDA
-467 IAERYATRDEQ
+467 VSERYATREQ
-478 KQRAHRENDKALEKA
+478 QRQRALRENDEARKKA
-493 LDGLTDP
+493 LDGITDA
-500 KKRQAAINKHARNRR
+500 KKRQAIIDRHAANARL
-515 RINESYADKRG
+515 INESYADKKG

-641 GNVDKG
+641 GNVDRG

-659 VMARMGWLAG
+659 VMARMNWLAG

-674 SDDPRRN
+674 SDDPRRD

-692 WSEDFNRRAAE
+692 WHEDFNRRAAD

-726 SDPTFSE
+726 SDPTFGE
-733 WTLKQQADARARAE
+733 WTQEQQAAARALAE

-795 RLTLARLWD
+795 RLTLQRLWD
-804 KQIAAAQKEGVPS
+804 KQIAAARREGASP

-829 GLDALTGMQ
+829 GLDTLTGMQ
-838 RKRRESDNDWQAGLK
+838 KQQRESDNNWQAGLK
-853 DGITEYIESFGSMR
+853 GGVNEYIKSFGSMR

-900 VSILQDLSKMM
+900 VSILQDLSKML
-911 IKMALFNAM
+911 IKMAIVQAM
-920 KAAGESMS
+920 KAALGY
-928 KSGGTWGA
+928 
-936 VGSAIVSAFG
+936 
-946 KKDGGIVQ
+946 
-954 RFSNGGAVWGAGTAT
+954 
-969 SDSIPAML
+969 SD
-977 SNGEFVINAA
+977 
-987 STRRHRALLEAIN
+987 
-1000 KNRYAS
+1000 
-1006 GGVVGGVPSPAL
+1006 GGVVEGSSAASVPANTGFDNLFATGGYTGAGGKYEPAGIVHKGEVVFSQRDVRNHGGVAAVERLRLRGYADGGVVGVPSPAL
-1018 FGTKPAGGLTV
+1018 FGAKPAGGLTV

>member
-1 MADNMIRIGA
+1 MADNMIRIGVDA
-11 DVSGVETGVAKA
+11 SGVEAGVEKA

-109 NPFLSQLDKVNGKV
+109 NPYLSQLDKVNGKV
-123 RAGGISIAQ
+123 RAGGVLIAQ

-172 GGFGNMYKGLS
+172 GGFGNMFRGLS
-183 SVVTPTRLLFGSA
+183 SVVTPARLLFGGA

-418 RAQAQI
+418 LARSQI
-424 LKQESVV
+424 LTKESEV
-431 VALQARKAREDAEAA
+431 VALKARKAQEDAEAA

-455 KNQTEGRAAQDA
+455 KNQTEGSAAQDA

-526 RRGKSKTEKAK
+526 RRAKSKTEKAK

-641 GNVDKG
+641 GNVDRG
-647 RIGPVGRKYAPE
+647 RIGPIGRKYAPE
-659 VMARMGWLAG
+659 VMARMSWLAG

-692 WSEDFNRRAAE
+692 WSEEFNRRAAE
-703 AEAKRAL
+703 AEAKRVL
-710 EILNGNRAIGE
+710 EVLNGNRAIGE

-726 SDPTFSE
+726 SDPTFGE
-733 WTLKQQADARARAE
+733 WTLKQQADARELAE
-747 QADAQEDLRRV
+747 KADAQEDLRRV
-758 SERYA
+758 TERYA

-772 QKEEADQ
+772 QKEDVDQ

-817 DVLAML
+817 DVLTNL
-823 EQGKAE
+823 NQGKADSM
-829 GLDALTGMQ
+829 GLLSETQ

-911 IKMALFNAM
+911 IKMAIVQAM
-920 KAAGESMS
+920 KAAV
-928 KSGGTWGA
+928 GG
-936 VGSAIVSAFG
+936 
-946 KKDGGIVQ
+946 
-954 RFSNGGAVWGAGTAT
+954 
-969 SDSIPAML
+969 
-977 SNGEFVINAA
+977 
-987 STRRHRALLEAIN
+987 
-1000 KNRYAS
+1000 YAE
-1006 GGVVGGVPSPAL
+1006 GGVVGGGFATGGYTGAGGKYEPAGIVHKGEVVFSQRDVRNHGGVAAVERLRLRGYADGGVVGVPSPAL
-1018 FGTKPAGGLTV
+1018 FGAKPAGGLTV

-1077 TAAKAV
+1077 NAAKAV

>member
-172 GGFGNMYKGLS
+172 GGFGNMFRGLS
-183 SVVTPTRLLFGSA
+183 SVITPARLLFGGA
-196 AVAAGTLAY
+196 AAAAGTLAY

-270 ESFARSIALQSE
+270 EAFARSIALQSE

-343 YAAETEVMAQKV
+343 YAAETEAMAQKV

-380 KSFGRTGTTEEQLE
+380 KSFGREKTTEELLKEAEAQLE
-394 KAQRELDFMRKAY
+394 AMRRPGY
-407 GPDMSGSLFPS
+407 GSDMGGSPFPAAS
-418 RAQAQI
+418 QAQI
-424 LKQESVV
+424 LTQESRVL
-431 VALQARKAREDAEAA
+431 ALRARKAQEDANAA

-467 IAERYATRDEQ
+467 IAERYATPDEQ
-478 KQRAHRENDKALEKA
+478 RKRAHRENDEARKKA
-493 LDGLTDP
+493 LDGVTDP
-500 KKRQAAINKHARNRR
+500 KERRAIINKYARNAR
-515 RINESYADKRG
+515 RIDESYADKRG
-526 RRGKSKTEKAK
+526 GRGKSKTEKAK

-628 DLGKALTAYHSGE
+628 DLSKALTAYHSGE
-641 GNVDKG
+641 GNVDRG

-674 SDDPRRN
+674 SNDPRRD

-692 WSEDFNRRAAE
+692 WHEDFNRRAAE

-710 EILNGNRAIGE
+710 EVLNGNHAIGE

-726 SDPTFSE
+726 SDPTFGE
-733 WTLKQQADARARAE
+733 WTLEQQAAARALAE

-804 KQIAAAQKEGVPS
+804 KQIAAARREGAPP

-829 GLDALTGMQ
+829 SLDTLAGMQ
-838 RKRRESDNDWQAGLK
+838 QQRESDNNWRAGLK
-853 DGITEYIESFGSMR
+853 GGVDEYIKSFGSMR
-867 EQMENAT
+867 EQMQNAT

-911 IKMALFNAM
+911 IKMAIVQAM
-920 KAAGESMS
+920 KAAV
-928 KSGGTWGA
+928 GG
-936 VGSAIVSAFG
+936 
-946 KKDGGIVQ
+946 
-954 RFSNGGAVWGAGTAT
+954 
-969 SDSIPAML
+969 
-977 SNGEFVINAA
+977 
-987 STRRHRALLEAIN
+987 
-1000 KNRYAS
+1000 YAE
-1006 GGVVGGVPSPAL
+1006 GGVVGGGFASGGYTGAGGKYEPAGIVHKGEVVFSQRDVRNHGGVAAVERLRLRGYADGGVVGVPSPAL
-1018 FGTKPAGGLTV
+1018 FGAKPAGGLTV
-1029 NLTVNVENGG
+1029 NLTVNVDGGG
-1039 GDTEQQVR
+1039 GDTEQQVQ

-1054 REAMRQIAKA
+1054 REAMRMIAKA

-1077 TAAKAV
+1077 NAAKAV

>member
-1 MADNMIRIGA
+1 MADNMIRIGVDA
-11 DVSGVETGVAKA
+11 SGVEAGVEKA
-23 KKSIHSLTV
+23 KKSIKSLGQAAQ
-32 SVEQGGRRISAGM
+32 QGGRQASAGM
-45 KPAADGAAAAAA
+45 KPAADSAAAAAA

-355 VADLGLIESAWKG
+355 VADLGLIESAWKRIG
-368 IKDAA
+368 ETAS
-373 AGAWDGI
+373 GAWDNI
-380 KSFGRTGTTEEQLE
+380 KSIGRTDTTEEKLAR
-394 KAQRELDFMRKAY
+394 AQRELKVMRMGY
-407 GPDMSGSLFPS
+407 GASDSEFGWTQTPS
-418 RAQAQI
+418 SAQLLTKESEVLA
-424 LKQESVV
+424 LK
-431 VALQARKAREDAEAA
+431 ARKAREDAAAA
-446 AAGKRQQQN
+446 AAGKRQQEV
-455 KNQTEGRAAQDA
+455 KNQVDGLRSLDA
-467 IAERYATRDEQ
+467 VSERYATREQ
-478 KQRAHRENDKALEKA
+478 QRQRALRENDEARKKA
-493 LDGLTDP
+493 LDGITDA
-500 KKRQAAINKHARNRR
+500 KKRQAIIDRHAANARL
-515 RINESYADKRG
+515 INESYADKKG
-526 RRGKSKTEKAK
+526 RRRKSKTEKEK

-567 AALSMQESRGNPN
+567 AALSMQESHGNPN
-580 ARSSVGAHGAFQ
+580 ASSSVGAHGAFQ

-641 GNVDKG
+641 GNVDRG
-647 RIGPVGRKYAPE
+647 RIGPIGRKYAPE
-659 VMARMGWLAG
+659 VMARMNWLAG

-674 SDDPRRN
+674 SDDPRRD

-692 WSEDFNRRAAE
+692 WHEEFNRRAAD

-726 SDPTFSE
+726 SDPTFGE
-733 WTLKQQADARARAE
+733 WTQEQQAAARALVE

-817 DVLAML
+817 DVLTNL
-823 EQGKAE
+823 NQGKADSM
-829 GLDALTGMQ
+829 GLLSETQ

-911 IKMALFNAM
+911 IKMAIVQAM
-920 KAAGESMS
+920 KAAV
-928 KSGGTWGA
+928 GG
-936 VGSAIVSAFG
+936 
-946 KKDGGIVQ
+946 
-954 RFSNGGAVWGAGTAT
+954 
-969 SDSIPAML
+969 
-977 SNGEFVINAA
+977 
-987 STRRHRALLEAIN
+987 
-1000 KNRYAS
+1000 YAE
-1006 GGVVGGVPSPAL
+1006 GGVVGGGFASGGYTGAGGKYEPAGIVHKGEVVFSQRDVRNHGGVAAVERLRLRGYADGGVVGVPSPAL
-1018 FGTKPAGGLTV
+1018 FGAKPAGGLTV

-1054 REAMRQIAKA
+1054 REAMRQIAQA

-1077 TAAKAV
+1077 NAAKAV

>member
-1 MADNMIRIGA
+1 MADNMIRIGVDA
-11 DVSGVETGVAKA
+11 SGVEAGVEKA
-23 KKSIHSLTV
+23 KKSIKSLGQAAQ
-32 SVEQGGRRISAGM
+32 QGGRQASAGM

-57 GFEAADKRVERSL
+57 GFEEANRRMERSL
-70 KSMERAIQRDIAM
+70 KSMQNAIQRDIAM

-172 GGFGNMYKGLS
+172 GGFGNMFRGLS
-183 SVVTPTRLLFGSA
+183 SVITPARLLFGGVA
-196 AVAAGTLAY
+196 AAAGTLAY

-238 AQNAGDITG
+238 AQNAGDITS
-247 RYTEAREAVLAL
+247 RYAEAREAVLAL

-270 ESFARSIALQSE
+270 EAFARSIVLQSE

-355 VADLGLIESAWKG
+355 VADLGLIESAWKRIG
-368 IKDAA
+368 ETAS
-373 AGAWDGI
+373 GAWDNI
-380 KSFGRTGTTEEQLE
+380 KSIGRTDTTEEKLAR
-394 KAQRELDFMRKAY
+394 AQRELKVMRMGY
-407 GPDMSGSLFPS
+407 GASDSEFGWTQTPS
-418 RAQAQI
+418 SAQLLTKESEVLA
-424 LKQESVV
+424 LK
-431 VALQARKAREDAEAA
+431 ARKAREDAAAA
-446 AAGKRQQQN
+446 AAGKRQQEV
-455 KNQTEGRAAQDA
+455 KNQVDGLRSLDA
-467 IAERYATRDEQ
+467 VSERYATREQ
-478 KQRAHRENDKALEKA
+478 QRQRALRENDEARKKA
-493 LDGLTDP
+493 LDGITDA
-500 KKRQAAINKHARNRR
+500 KKRQAIIDRHAANARL
-515 RINESYADKRG
+515 INESYADKKG

-641 GNVDKG
+641 RNVDRG
-647 RIGPVGRKYAPE
+647 TIGPIGRKYAPE
-659 VMARMGWLAG
+659 VMARMNWLAG

-674 SDDPRRN
+674 SDDPRRD

-692 WSEDFNRRAAE
+692 WHEDFNRRAAE

-710 EILNGNRAIGE
+710 EVLNGNRAIGE

-726 SDPTFSE
+726 SDPTFGE
-733 WTLKQQADARARAE
+733 WTLEQQAAARALAE
-747 QADAQEDLRRV
+747 QSDAQEDLRRV

-772 QKEEADQ
+772 QKEEAEQ

-804 KQIAAAQKEGVPS
+804 KQIAAAQKEGASP
-817 DVLAML
+817 DVLATL

-829 GLDALTGMQ
+829 GLDTLTGMQ
-838 RKRRESDNDWQAGLK
+838 KQRRESDNNWQAGLK
-853 DGITEYIESFGSMR
+853 DGVNEYIESFGSVR

-874 VQTFE
+874 VHTFE

-893 LDFRSLT
+893 LDFRGFT
-900 VSILQDLSKMM
+900 VSLLQDLSKVL
-911 IKMALFNAM
+911 IKMAIL
-920 KAAGESMS
+920 KALKVAVGI
-928 KSGGTWGA
+928 GYADGGA
-936 VGSAIVSAFG
+936 VGDTPASTGFDNLFSSGGYTGAGG
-946 KKDGGIVQ
+946 KYEPAGIVHKGEVVFSQ
-954 RFSNGGAVWGAGTAT
+954 RDVRNHGGVAAVERLRLRG
-969 SDSIPAML
+969 
-977 SNGEFVINAA
+977 
-987 STRRHRALLEAIN
+987 
-1000 KNRYAS
+1000 YAD
-1006 GGVVGGVPSPAL
+1006 GGVVGVPSPAL
-1018 FGTKPAGGLTV
+1018 FGAKPVGGMTV

-1054 REAMRQIAKA
+1054 HEAMRQIAKV
-1064 EIADSWRIGNISH
+1064 EIADSWRIGNISYN
-1077 TAAKAV
+1077 AAKAV

>member
-1 MADNMIRIGA
+1 MADNMIRIGVDA
-11 DVSGVETGVAKA
+11 SGVEAGVEKA
-23 KKSIHSLTV
+23 KKSIKSLGQAAQ
-32 SVEQGGRRISAGM
+32 QGGRQASAGM
-45 KPAADGAAAAAA
+45 KPAADGAAAAAS
-57 GFEAADKRVERSL
+57 GFEEANRRMERSL
-70 KSMERAIQRDIAM
+70 KSMQNAIQRDIAM

-109 NPFLSQLDKVNGKV
+109 NPYLSQLDKVNGKV

-172 GGFGNMYKGLS
+172 GGFGNMFKGLS
-183 SVVTPTRLLFGSA
+183 SVITPARLLFGGAAA
-196 AVAAGTLAY
+196 AVGTLAY

-238 AQNAGDITG
+238 AQNAGDITS
-247 RYTEAREAVLAL
+247 RYAEAREAVLAL

-270 ESFARSIALQSE
+270 ESFARSIVLQSE

-355 VADLGLIESAWKG
+355 VADLGLIESAWKRIG
-368 IKDAA
+368 ETAS
-373 AGAWDGI
+373 GAWDNI
-380 KSFGRTGTTEEQLE
+380 KSIGRTDTTEEKLAR
-394 KAQRELDFMRKAY
+394 AQRELKVMRMGY
-407 GPDMSGSLFPS
+407 GASDSEFGWTQTPS
-418 RAQAQI
+418 SAQLLTKESEVLA
-424 LKQESVV
+424 LK
-431 VALQARKAREDAEAA
+431 ARKAREDADAA
-446 AAGKRQQQN
+446 AAGKRQQEV
-455 KNQTEGRAAQDA
+455 KNQVDGLRSLDA
-467 IAERYATRDEQ
+467 VSERYATREQ
-478 KQRAHRENDKALEKA
+478 QRQRALRENDEARKKA
-493 LDGLTDP
+493 LDGITDA
-500 KKRQAAINKHARNRR
+500 KKRQAIIDHHAANARL
-515 RINESYADKRG
+515 INESYADKKG

-641 GNVDKG
+641 GNVDRG

-659 VMARMGWLAG
+659 VMARMNWLAG

-674 SDDPRRN
+674 SDDPRRD

-692 WSEDFNRRAAE
+692 WHEDFNRRAAD

-710 EILNGNRAIGE
+710 EVLNGNRAIGE

-726 SDPTFSE
+726 SDPTFGE
-733 WTLKQQADARARAE
+733 WTLEQQSAARALAE

-758 SERYA
+758 SERYS
-763 ETAKSMLDG
+763 ETAKSMLNG

-804 KQIAAAQKEGVPS
+804 KQIAAARREGAPP

-829 GLDALTGMQ
+829 GLDTLAGMQ
-838 RKRRESDNDWQAGLK
+838 QQRRESDNNWQAGLK
-853 DGITEYIESFGSMR
+853 GGVDEYIKSFGSMR

-911 IKMALFNAM
+911 IKMAIVQAM
-920 KAAGESMS
+920 KAALGYSD
-928 KSGGTWGA
+928 GGA
-936 VGSAIVSAFG
+936 VGDVPANTGFDNLFSSGGYTGAGG
-946 KKDGGIVQ
+946 KYEPAGIVHKGEVVFSQ
-954 RFSNGGAVWGAGTAT
+954 RDVRNHGGVAAVERLRLRG
-969 SDSIPAML
+969 
-977 SNGEFVINAA
+977 
-987 STRRHRALLEAIN
+987 
-1000 KNRYAS
+1000 YAD
-1006 GGVVGGVPSPAL
+1006 GGVVGVPSPAL
-1018 FGTKPAGGLTV
+1018 FGAKPAGGLTV

-1039 GDTEQQVR
+1039 GDTEQQVQ
-1047 QGVEAGM
+1047 QGVEAGF

-1077 TAAKAV
+1077 NAAKAV

>member
-1 MADNMIRIGA
+1 M
-11 DVSGVETGVAKA
+11 
-23 KKSIHSLTV
+23 
-32 SVEQGGRRISAGM
+32 
-45 KPAADGAAAAAA
+45 
-57 GFEAADKRVERSL
+57 
-70 KSMERAIQRDIAM
+70 
-83 KEAGERGTRRY
+83 
-94 YEALAAQRG
+94 
-103 IPTAAL
+103 
-109 NPFLSQLDKVNGKV
+109 
-123 RAGGISIAQ
+123 
-132 FNNALRQTPAQMT
+132 
-145 DIVTQLAGG
+145 
-154 QNPMLIML
+154 
-162 QQGGQLRDMY
+162 
-172 GGFGNMYKGLS
+172 
-183 SVVTPTRLLFGSA
+183 
-196 AVAAGTLAY
+196 
-205 ALYQGAE
+205 
-212 ESRAFRRAVIL
+212 
-223 SGEAAG
+223 
-229 VSAGQMQAA
+229 
-238 AQNAGDITG
+238 
-247 RYTEAREAVLAL
+247 
-259 ASSGRVAGENF
+259 
-270 ESFARSIALQSE
+270 
-282 ATGKS
+282 
-287 VEQLAAEYTAIADDP
+287 
-302 LKAVARFS
+302 
-310 ATYKTLNA
+310 
-318 DVYEQVKA
+318 
-326 LQQQGREQEAVE
+326 
-338 LVQRK
+338 QRK

-380 KSFGRTGTTEEQLE
+380 KSFGREKTTEELLKEAEAQLE
-394 KAQRELDFMRKAY
+394 AMRRPGY
-407 GPDMSGSLFPS
+407 GSDMGGSPFPAAS
-418 RAQAQI
+418 QAQI
-424 LKQESVV
+424 LTQESRVL
-431 VALQARKAREDAEAA
+431 ALRARKAQEDAEAA

-455 KNQTEGRAAQDA
+455 KNQTEGSAAQDA

-526 RRGKSKTEKAK
+526 RRAKSKTEKAK

-641 GNVDKG
+641 GNVDRG
-647 RIGPVGRKYAPE
+647 RIGPIGRKYAPE
-659 VMARMGWLAG
+659 VMARMSWLAG

-692 WSEDFNRRAAE
+692 WSEEFNRRAAE
-703 AEAKRAL
+703 AEAKRVL
-710 EILNGNRAIGE
+710 EVLNGNRAIGE

-726 SDPTFSE
+726 SDPTFGE
-733 WTLKQQADARARAE
+733 WTLKQQADARELAE
-747 QADAQEDLRRV
+747 KADAQEDLRRV
-758 SERYA
+758 TERYA

-772 QKEEADQ
+772 QKEDVDQ

-817 DVLAML
+817 DVLTNL
-823 EQGKAE
+823 NQGKADSM
-829 GLDALTGMQ
+829 GLLSETQ

-911 IKMALFNAM
+911 IKMAIVQAM
-920 KAAGESMS
+920 KAAV
-928 KSGGTWGA
+928 GG
-936 VGSAIVSAFG
+936 
-946 KKDGGIVQ
+946 
-954 RFSNGGAVWGAGTAT
+954 
-969 SDSIPAML
+969 
-977 SNGEFVINAA
+977 
-987 STRRHRALLEAIN
+987 
-1000 KNRYAS
+1000 YAE
-1006 GGVVGGVPSPAL
+1006 GGVVGGGFATGGYTGAGGKYEPAGIVHKGEVVFSQRDVRNHGGVAAVERL
-1018 FGTKPAGGLTV
+1018 FGAKPAGGLTV

-1077 TAAKAV
+1077 NAAKAV

>member
-109 NPFLSQLDKVNGKV
+109 NPYLSQLDKVNGKV

-172 GGFGNMYKGLS
+172 GGFGNMFKGLS
-183 SVVTPTRLLFGSA
+183 SVITPARLLFGGA
-196 AVAAGTLAY
+196 AAAAGTLAY

-343 YAAETEVMAQKV
+343 YAAETEAMAQKV

-380 KSFGRTGTTEEQLE
+380 KSFGREKTTEELLKEAEAQLE
-394 KAQRELDFMRKAY
+394 AMRRPGY
-407 GPDMSGSLFPS
+407 GSDMGGSPFPAAS
-418 RAQAQI
+418 QAQI
-424 LKQESVV
+424 LKQESKV
-431 VALQARKAREDAEAA
+431 VALQARKAREDADAA

-455 KNQTEGRAAQDA
+455 KNQTEGSAAQDA
-467 IAERYATRDEQ
+467 IAERYATPDEQ
-478 KQRAHRENDKALEKA
+478 RKRAHWENDKALEKA
-493 LDGLTDP
+493 LDGLTDA

-515 RINESYADKRG
+515 RINESYADKRHG
-526 RRGKSKTEKAK
+526 RGKSKTEKAK

-641 GNVDKG
+641 GNVDRG

-659 VMARMGWLAG
+659 VMARMSWLAG

-692 WSEDFNRRAAE
+692 WHEDFNRRAAE

-726 SDPTFSE
+726 SDPTFGE
-733 WTLKQQADARARAE
+733 WTLEQQAAARAQAE

-804 KQIAAAQKEGVPS
+804 KQIAAARREGAPP

-829 GLDALTGMQ
+829 GLGTLAGMQ
-838 RKRRESDNDWQAGLK
+838 QQQRESDNNWQAGLK
-853 DGITEYIESFGSMR
+853 GGVDEYIKSFGSVR

-874 VQTFE
+874 VHTFE

-911 IKMALFNAM
+911 IKMAIVQAM
-920 KAAGESMS
+920 KAAV
-928 KSGGTWGA
+928 GG
-936 VGSAIVSAFG
+936 
-946 KKDGGIVQ
+946 
-954 RFSNGGAVWGAGTAT
+954 
-969 SDSIPAML
+969 
-977 SNGEFVINAA
+977 
-987 STRRHRALLEAIN
+987 
-1000 KNRYAS
+1000 YAE
-1006 GGVVGGVPSPAL
+1006 GGVVGGGFASGGYTGAGGKYEPAGIVHKGEVVFSQRDVRNHGGVAAVERLRLRGYADGGVVGVPSPAL
-1018 FGTKPAGGLTV
+1018 FGAKPAGGLTV

-1054 REAMRQIAKA
+1054 REAMRQIAQA

>member
-1 MADNMIRIGA
+1 MADNMIRIGVDA
-11 DVSGVETGVAKA
+11 SGVEAGVEKA
-23 KKSIHSLTV
+23 KKSIKSLGPAAQ
-32 SVEQGGRRISAGM
+32 QGGRQASAGM

-123 RAGGISIAQ
+123 RTGGISIAQ

-183 SVVTPTRLLFGSA
+183 SVVTPTRLLFGGTA
-196 AVAAGTLAY
+196 AAAGALAY
-205 ALYQGAE
+205 ALHQGAE
-212 ESRAFRRAVIL
+212 ESRAFRRAVFL
-223 SGEAAG
+223 SGEAVG

-338 LVQRK
+338 LVQRR
-343 YAAETEVMAQKV
+343 YAAETEAMAQKV
-355 VADLGLIESAWKG
+355 VADLGLIESAWKRIG
-368 IKDAA
+368 ETAS
-373 AGAWDGI
+373 GAWDNI
-380 KSFGRTGTTEEQLE
+380 KSIGRTDTTEEKLAR
-394 KAQRELDFMRKAY
+394 AQRELKVMRMGY
-407 GPDMSGSLFPS
+407 GASDSEFGWTQTPS
-418 RAQAQI
+418 SAQLLTKESEVLA
-424 LKQESVV
+424 LK
-431 VALQARKAREDAEAA
+431 ARKAREDADAA
-446 AAGKRQQQN
+446 AAGKRQQEV
-455 KNQTEGRAAQDA
+455 KNQVDGLRSLDA
-467 IAERYATRDEQ
+467 VSERYATREQ
-478 KQRAHRENDKALEKA
+478 QRQRALRENDEARKKA
-493 LDGLTDP
+493 LDGITDA
-500 KKRQAAINKHARNRR
+500 KKRQAIIDHHAANARL
-515 RINESYADKRG
+515 INESYADKRG

-628 DLGKALTAYHSGE
+628 DLSKALTAYHSGE
-641 GNVDKG
+641 GNVDRG
-647 RIGPVGRKYAPE
+647 RIGPIGRKYAPE
-659 VMARMGWLAG
+659 VMARMNWLAG

-674 SDDPRRN
+674 SDDPRRD

-692 WSEDFNRRAAE
+692 WHEDFNRRAAE

-726 SDPTFSE
+726 SDPTFGE
-733 WTLKQQADARARAE
+733 WTLEQQSAARALAE

-817 DVLAML
+817 DVLTNL
-823 EQGKAE
+823 NQGKADSM
-829 GLDALTGMQ
+829 GLLSETQ
-838 RKRRESDNDWQAGLK
+838 RKRRESDNNWQAGLE

-911 IKMALFNAM
+911 IKMAIVQAM
-920 KAAGESMS
+920 KAAV
-928 KSGGTWGA
+928 GG
-936 VGSAIVSAFG
+936 
-946 KKDGGIVQ
+946 
-954 RFSNGGAVWGAGTAT
+954 
-969 SDSIPAML
+969 
-977 SNGEFVINAA
+977 
-987 STRRHRALLEAIN
+987 
-1000 KNRYAS
+1000 YAE
-1006 GGVVGGVPSPAL
+1006 GGVVGGGFASGGYTGAGGKYEPAGIVHKGEVVFSQRDVRNHGGVAAVERLRLRGYADGGVVGVPSPAL
-1018 FGTKPAGGLTV
+1018 FGAKPAGGMTV

-1047 QGVEAGM
+1047 QGVEAGL

-1077 TAAKAV
+1077 NAAKAV

>member
-1 MADNMIRIGA
+1 MADNMIRIGVDA
-11 DVSGVETGVAKA
+11 SGVETGVEKA

-183 SVVTPTRLLFGSA
+183 SVITPTRLLFGGA

-355 VADLGLIESAWKG
+355 VADLGLIESAWKRIG
-368 IKDAA
+368 ETAS
-373 AGAWDGI
+373 GAWDNI
-380 KSFGRTGTTEEQLE
+380 KSIGRTDTTEEQLAR
-394 KAQRELDFMRKAY
+394 AQRELKVMRMGY
-407 GPDMSGSLFPS
+407 GASDSEFGWTQTPS
-418 RAQAQI
+418 SSQ
-424 LKQESVV
+424 LLTQESVV
-431 VALQARKAREDAEAA
+431 LALKARKAREDAAAA
-446 AAGKRQQQN
+446 AAGKRQQEV
-455 KNQTEGRAAQDA
+455 KNQVDGLRSLDA
-467 IAERYATRDEQ
+467 VSERYATREQ
-478 KQRAHRENDKALEKA
+478 QRQRALRENDEARKKA
-493 LDGLTDP
+493 LDGITDA
-500 KKRQAAINKHARNRR
+500 KKRQAIIDRHAANARL
-515 RINESYADKRG
+515 INESYADKKG
-526 RRGKSKTEKAK
+526 RRRKSKTEKAK

-628 DLGKALTAYHSGE
+628 DLSKALTAYHSGE
-641 GNVDKG
+641 GNVDRG
-647 RIGPVGRKYAPE
+647 RIGPIGRKYAPE
-659 VMARMGWLAG
+659 VMARMNWLAG

-674 SDDPRRN
+674 SDDPRRD

-692 WSEDFNRRAAE
+692 WHEEFTRRAAD

-710 EILNGNRAIGE
+710 EVLNGNRAIGE

-726 SDPTFSE
+726 SNPTFGE
-733 WTLKQQADARARAE
+733 WTQEQQAAARALAE

-817 DVLAML
+817 DVLANL
-823 EQGKAE
+823 NQGKADSM
-829 GLDALTGMQ
+829 GLLAETQ
-838 RKRRESDNDWQAGLK
+838 RKRRESDNNWQAGLK

-911 IKMALFNAM
+911 IKMAIVQAM
-920 KAAGESMS
+920 KAAV
-928 KSGGTWGA
+928 GG
-936 VGSAIVSAFG
+936 
-946 KKDGGIVQ
+946 
-954 RFSNGGAVWGAGTAT
+954 
-969 SDSIPAML
+969 
-977 SNGEFVINAA
+977 
-987 STRRHRALLEAIN
+987 
-1000 KNRYAS
+1000 YAE
-1006 GGVVGGVPSPAL
+1006 GGVVGGGFASGGYTGAGGKYEPAGVVHKGEVVFSQRDVRNHGGVAAVERLRLRGYADGGVVGVPSPAL
-1018 FGTKPAGGLTV
+1018 FGAKPAGGLTV

-1077 TAAKAV
+1077 NAAKAV

>member
-172 GGFGNMYKGLS
+172 GGFGNMFKGLS
-183 SVVTPTRLLFGSA
+183 SVVTPARLLFGGA
-196 AVAAGTLAY
+196 AAAAGTLAY

-380 KSFGRTGTTEEQLE
+380 KSFGREKTTEELLKEAKAQLE
-394 KAQRELDFMRKAY
+394 AMRHPGY
-407 GPDMSGSLFPS
+407 GSDMGGSPFPAAS
-418 RAQAQI
+418 QAQI

-467 IAERYATRDEQ
+467 IAQRYATRDEQ
-478 KQRAHRENDKALEKA
+478 WKRALRENDDALEKA

-500 KKRQAAINKHARNRR
+500 KKRKAAIDEHAANRR

-526 RRGKSKTEKAK
+526 RRGKSKTEKEK

-614 AARKMSDLLQRYKG
+614 AARKMGDLLQRYKG

-641 GNVDKG
+641 GNVDRG

-659 VMARMGWLAG
+659 VMARMSWLAG

-674 SDDPRRN
+674 SDDPRRD

-726 SDPTFSE
+726 SDPTFGE
-733 WTLKQQADARARAE
+733 WTLEQQADARARAE

-804 KQIAAAQKEGVPS
+804 KQIAAARREGAPP

-829 GLDALTGMQ
+829 GLDTLAGMQ
-838 RKRRESDNDWQAGLK
+838 QQRRESDNNWRAGLK
-853 DGITEYIESFGSMR
+853 GGVDEYIKSFGSVR

-911 IKMALFNAM
+911 IKMAIVQAM
-920 KAAGESMS
+920 KAALGYSD
-928 KSGGTWGA
+928 GGA
-936 VGSAIVSAFG
+936 VGDVPASTGLDNLFSSGGYTGAGG
-946 KKDGGIVQ
+946 KYEPAGIVHKGEVVFSQ
-954 RFSNGGAVWGAGTAT
+954 RDVRNHGGVAAVERLRLRG
-969 SDSIPAML
+969 
-977 SNGEFVINAA
+977 
-987 STRRHRALLEAIN
+987 
-1000 KNRYAS
+1000 YAD
-1006 GGVVGGVPSPAL
+1006 GGVVGVPSPAL
-1018 FGTKPAGGLTV
+1018 FGAKPAGGLTV

-1077 TAAKAV
+1077 NAAKAV

>member
-1 MADNMIRIGA
+1 MADNMIRIGVDA
-11 DVSGVETGVAKA
+11 SGVEAGVEKA
-23 KKSIHSLTV
+23 KKSIKSLGQAAQ
-32 SVEQGGRRISAGM
+32 QGGRQASAGM

-57 GFEAADKRVERSL
+57 GFEEANRRMERSL
-70 KSMERAIQRDIAM
+70 KSMQNAIQRDIAM

-103 IPTAAL
+103 ILTAAL
-109 NPFLSQLDKVNGKV
+109 NPYLSQLDKVNGKV

-172 GGFGNMYKGLS
+172 GGFGNMFRGLS
-183 SVVTPTRLLFGSA
+183 SVITPARLLFGGA
-196 AVAAGTLAY
+196 AAAAGTLAY

-238 AQNAGDITG
+238 AQNAGDITS
-247 RYTEAREAVLAL
+247 RYAEAREAVLAL

-270 ESFARSIALQSE
+270 EAFARSIVLQSE
-282 ATGKS
+282 VTGKS

-343 YAAETEVMAQKV
+343 YAAETEVMSKKV
-355 VADLGLIESAWKG
+355 VADLGLIESAWKRIG
-368 IKDAA
+368 ETAS
-373 AGAWDGI
+373 GAWDNI
-380 KSFGRTGTTEEQLE
+380 KSIGRTDTTEEQLAR
-394 KAQRELDFMRKAY
+394 AQRELKVMRMGY
-407 GPDMSGSLFPS
+407 GASDSEFGWTQTPS
-418 RAQAQI
+418 SSQ
-424 LKQESVV
+424 LLTQESLV
-431 VALQARKAREDAEAA
+431 VALKARKAREDAVAA
-446 AAGKRQQQN
+446 AAGKRQQEV
-455 KNQTEGRAAQDA
+455 KNQVDGLRSLDA
-467 IAERYATRDEQ
+467 VSERYATREQ
-478 KQRAHRENDKALEKA
+478 QRQRALRENDEARKKA
-493 LDGLTDP
+493 LDGITDA
-500 KKRQAAINKHARNRR
+500 KKRQAIIDRHAANARL
-515 RINESYADKRG
+515 INESYADKKG
-526 RRGKSKTEKAK
+526 RRGKSKTEKEK

-554 GLEKRYGLPKNLL
+554 GLEKHNRLPKHLL
-567 AALSMQESRGNPN
+567 AAMSMQESRGNPN
-580 ARSSVGAHGAFQ
+580 ARSSVGADGVFQ

-601 RVNTA
+601 RVNTR

-628 DLGKALTAYHSGE
+628 DLDKALTAYHSGE
-641 GNVDKG
+641 RNVDRG
-647 RIGPVGRKYAPE
+647 TIGPVGRRYAAE
-659 VMARMGWLAG
+659 VKARMNWLAG

-674 SDDPRRN
+674 SDDPRRD

-692 WSEDFNRRAAE
+692 WHEEFARRAAD

-710 EILNGNRAIGE
+710 EVLNGNRAIGE

-726 SDPTFSE
+726 SDPTFGE
-733 WTLKQQADARARAE
+733 WTLEQQADARARAE

-758 SERYA
+758 SERYS
-763 ETAKSMLDG
+763 ETAKSMLNG

-817 DVLAML
+817 DVLTNL
-823 EQGKAE
+823 NQGKADSM
-829 GLDALTGMQ
+829 GLLSETQ
-838 RKRRESDNDWQAGLK
+838 RKRRESDNDWQAGLE

-911 IKMALFNAM
+911 IKMAIVQAM
-920 KAAGESMS
+920 KAAV
-928 KSGGTWGA
+928 GG
-936 VGSAIVSAFG
+936 
-946 KKDGGIVQ
+946 
-954 RFSNGGAVWGAGTAT
+954 
-969 SDSIPAML
+969 
-977 SNGEFVINAA
+977 
-987 STRRHRALLEAIN
+987 
-1000 KNRYAS
+1000 YAE
-1006 GGVVGGVPSPAL
+1006 GGVVGGGFASGGYTGAGGKYEPAGIVHKGEVVFSQRDVRNHGGVAAVERLRLRGYADGGVVGVPSPAL
-1018 FGTKPAGGLTV
+1018 FGAKPAGGLTV

-1054 REAMRQIAKA
+1054 REAMRQIAQA

-1077 TAAKAV
+1077 NAAKAV

>member
-109 NPFLSQLDKVNGKV
+109 NPYLSQLDKVNGKV

-145 DIVTQLAGG
+145 DVVTQLAGG

-172 GGFGNMYKGLS
+172 GGFGNMFKGLS
-183 SVVTPTRLLFGSA
+183 SVVTPARLLFGGA

-270 ESFARSIALQSE
+270 EAFARSIALQSE

-343 YAAETEVMAQKV
+343 YAAETEAMAQKV

-418 RAQAQI
+418 LARSQI
-424 LKQESVV
+424 LTKESEV
-431 VALQARKAREDAEAA
+431 VALKARRAQENAEAA

-455 KNQTEGRAAQDA
+455 KNQTEGSAAQDA

-500 KKRQAAINKHARNRR
+500 KKRKAAINKHARNAR
-515 RINESYADKRG
+515 RIDESYADKRG

-592 FMPATARQY
+592 FMPTTARQY

-641 GNVDKG
+641 GNVDRG

-659 VMARMGWLAG
+659 VMARMNWLSG

-674 SDDPRRN
+674 SDDPRRD

-692 WSEDFNRRAAE
+692 WHEDFNRRAAD

-710 EILNGNRAIGE
+710 EVLNGNRAIGE

-726 SDPTFSE
+726 SDPTFGE
-733 WTLKQQADARARAE
+733 WTLEQQAAARALAE
-747 QADAQEDLRRV
+747 QADEQEDLRRV

-804 KQIAAAQKEGVPS
+804 KQIAAARREGAPP

-829 GLDALTGMQ
+829 GLDTLAGMQ
-838 RKRRESDNDWQAGLK
+838 QQRRESDNNWQAGLK
-853 DGITEYIESFGSMR
+853 GGVDEYIKSFGSMR
-867 EQMENAT
+867 EQMQNAT

-911 IKMALFNAM
+911 IKMAIIQAM
-920 KAAGESMS
+920 KAALGY
-928 KSGGTWGA
+928 
-936 VGSAIVSAFG
+936 
-946 KKDGGIVQ
+946 
-954 RFSNGGAVWGAGTAT
+954 
-969 SDSIPAML
+969 SD
-977 SNGEFVINAA
+977 
-987 STRRHRALLEAIN
+987 
-1000 KNRYAS
+1000 
-1006 GGVVGGVPSPAL
+1006 GGVVGDVPANTGFDNLFSSGGYTGAGGKYEPAGIVHKGEVVFSQRDVRNHGGVAAVERLRLRGYADGGVVGVPSPAL
-1018 FGTKPAGGLTV
+1018 FGAKPAGGLTV

-1039 GDTEQQVR
+1039 GDTEQQVQ

-1064 EIADSWRIGNISH
+1064 EIADSWRVGNISH
-1077 TAAKAV
+1077 NAAKAV

>member
-1 MADNMIRIGA
+1 MADNMIRIGVDA
-11 DVSGVETGVAKA
+11 SGVEAGVEKA
-23 KKSIHSLTV
+23 KKSIKSLGQAAQ
-32 SVEQGGRRISAGM
+32 QGGRQASAGM

-57 GFEAADKRVERSL
+57 GFEEANRRMERSL
-70 KSMERAIQRDIAM
+70 KSMQNAIQRDIAM

-172 GGFGNMYKGLS
+172 GGFGNMFKGLS
-183 SVVTPTRLLFGSA
+183 SVITPARLLFGGA
-196 AVAAGTLAY
+196 AAAAGTLAY

-238 AQNAGDITG
+238 AQNAGDITS

-270 ESFARSIALQSE
+270 EAFARSIVLQSE

-343 YAAETEVMAQKV
+343 YAAETEVMSKKV
-355 VADLGLIESAWKG
+355 VADLGLIESAWKRIG
-368 IKDAA
+368 ETAS
-373 AGAWDGI
+373 GAWDNI
-380 KSFGRTGTTEEQLE
+380 KSIGRTDTTEEQLAR
-394 KAQRELDFMRKAY
+394 AQRELKVMRMGY
-407 GPDMSGSLFPS
+407 GASDSEFGWTETPS
-418 RAQAQI
+418 SAQLLTKESEVLA
-424 LKQESVV
+424 LK
-431 VALQARKAREDAEAA
+431 ARKAREDADAA
-446 AAGKRQQQN
+446 AAGKRQQEV
-455 KNQTEGRAAQDA
+455 KNQVDGLRSLDA
-467 IAERYATRDEQ
+467 VSERYATREQ
-478 KQRAHRENDKALEKA
+478 QRQRALRENDEARKKA
-493 LDGLTDP
+493 LDGITDA
-500 KKRQAAINKHARNRR
+500 KKRQAIIDHHAANARL
-515 RINESYADKRG
+515 INESYADKRG

-542 TVLSQAAQFDYA
+542 TVLAQAAQFDYA

-641 GNVDKG
+641 GNVDRG

-692 WSEDFNRRAAE
+692 WHEDFNRRAAE

-726 SDPTFSE
+726 SDPTFGE
-733 WTLKQQADARARAE
+733 WTQEQQAAARALAE

-817 DVLAML
+817 DVLANL
-823 EQGKAE
+823 NQGKADSM
-829 GLDALTGMQ
+829 GLLSETQ

-900 VSILQDLSKMM
+900 VSILQDLSKML
-911 IKMALFNAM
+911 IKMAIVQAM
-920 KAAGESMS
+920 KAALGYSDGGVVEGSS
-928 KSGGTWGA
+928 AASVPASTGLDNLFSSGGYTGA
-936 VGSAIVSAFG
+936 GG
-946 KKDGGIVQ
+946 KYEPAGIVHKGEVVFSQ
-954 RFSNGGAVWGAGTAT
+954 RDVRNHGGVAAVERLRLRG
-969 SDSIPAML
+969 
-977 SNGEFVINAA
+977 
-987 STRRHRALLEAIN
+987 
-1000 KNRYAS
+1000 YAD
-1006 GGVVGGVPSPAL
+1006 GGVVGVPSPVL
-1018 FGTKPAGGLTV
+1018 FGAKPAGGLTV

>member
-1 MADNMIRIGA
+1 MADNMIRIGVDA
-11 DVSGVETGVAKA
+11 SGVETGVEKA
-23 KKSIHSLTV
+23 KKSIKSLGQAAQ
-32 SVEQGGRRISAGM
+32 QGGRQASAGM

-57 GFEAADKRVERSL
+57 GFEEANRRMERSL
-70 KSMERAIQRDIAM
+70 KSMQNAIQRDIAI

-123 RAGGISIAQ
+123 RAGGISISQ

-172 GGFGNMYKGLS
+172 GGFGNMFKGLS
-183 SVVTPTRLLFGSA
+183 SVITPARLLLGGA
-196 AVAAGTLAY
+196 AAAAGTLAY

-318 DVYEQVKA
+318 DVYKQVKA

-343 YAAETEVMAQKV
+343 YAAETEEMAQKV

-380 KSFGRTGTTEEQLE
+380 KSFGREKTTEELLKEAKAQLE
-394 KAQRELDFMRKAY
+394 AMRHPGY
-407 GPDMSGSLFPS
+407 GSDMGGSPFPAAS
-418 RAQAQI
+418 QAQI

-431 VALQARKAREDAEAA
+431 VALQARKAREDAAAA
-446 AAGKRQQQN
+446 AAGKRQQQI
-455 KNQTEGRAAQDA
+455 KNQTEGLAAQDA
-467 IAERYATRDEQ
+467 IAERYATREQ
-478 KQRAHRENDKALEKA
+478 QRQRALRENDEARKKA
-493 LDGLTDP
+493 LDGITDA
-500 KKRQAAINKHARNRR
+500 KERQAIIDRHAANARL
-515 RINESYADKRG
+515 INESYADKKG
-526 RRGKSKTEKAK
+526 RRAKSKTEKAK

-592 FMPATARQY
+592 FMPDTARQY

-641 GNVDKG
+641 GNVDRG

-659 VMARMGWLAG
+659 VMARMNWLAG

-674 SDDPRRN
+674 SDDPRRD

-692 WSEDFNRRAAE
+692 WHEDFNRRAAD

-726 SDPTFSE
+726 SDPTFGE
-733 WTLKQQADARARAE
+733 WTQEQQAAARALAE

-817 DVLAML
+817 DVLANL
-823 EQGKAE
+823 NQGKADSM
-829 GLDALTGMQ
+829 GLLAETQ
-838 RKRRESDNDWQAGLK
+838 RKRRESDNNWQAGLK

-911 IKMALFNAM
+911 IKMAIVQAM
-920 KAAGESMS
+920 KAAV
-928 KSGGTWGA
+928 GG
-936 VGSAIVSAFG
+936 
-946 KKDGGIVQ
+946 
-954 RFSNGGAVWGAGTAT
+954 
-969 SDSIPAML
+969 
-977 SNGEFVINAA
+977 
-987 STRRHRALLEAIN
+987 
-1000 KNRYAS
+1000 YAE
-1006 GGVVGGVPSPAL
+1006 GGVVGGGFASGGYTGAGGKYEPAGVVHKGEVVFSQRDVRNHGGVAAVERLRLRGYADGGVVGVPSPAL
-1018 FGTKPAGGLTV
+1018 FGAKPAGGLTV

-1077 TAAKAV
+1077 NAAKAV

>member
-1 MADNMIRIGA
+1 M
-11 DVSGVETGVAKA
+11 
-23 KKSIHSLTV
+23 
-32 SVEQGGRRISAGM
+32 
-45 KPAADGAAAAAA
+45 
-57 GFEAADKRVERSL
+57 
-70 KSMERAIQRDIAM
+70 
-83 KEAGERGTRRY
+83 
-94 YEALAAQRG
+94 
-103 IPTAAL
+103 
-109 NPFLSQLDKVNGKV
+109 
-123 RAGGISIAQ
+123 
-132 FNNALRQTPAQMT
+132 
-145 DIVTQLAGG
+145 
-154 QNPMLIML
+154 
-162 QQGGQLRDMY
+162 
-172 GGFGNMYKGLS
+172 
-183 SVVTPTRLLFGSA
+183 
-196 AVAAGTLAY
+196 
-205 ALYQGAE
+205 
-212 ESRAFRRAVIL
+212 
-223 SGEAAG
+223 
-229 VSAGQMQAA
+229 
-238 AQNAGDITG
+238 
-247 RYTEAREAVLAL
+247 
-259 ASSGRVAGENF
+259 
-270 ESFARSIALQSE
+270 
-282 ATGKS
+282 
-287 VEQLAAEYTAIADDP
+287 
-302 LKAVARFS
+302 
-310 ATYKTLNA
+310 
-318 DVYEQVKA
+318 
-326 LQQQGREQEAVE
+326 
-338 LVQRK
+338 
-343 YAAETEVMAQKV
+343 
-355 VADLGLIESAWKG
+355 
-368 IKDAA
+368 
-373 AGAWDGI
+373 
-380 KSFGRTGTTEEQLE
+380 
-394 KAQRELDFMRKAY
+394 
-407 GPDMSGSLFPS
+407 
-418 RAQAQI
+418 
-424 LKQESVV
+424 
-431 VALQARKAREDAEAA
+431 VALQARKAREDADAA

-455 KNQTEGRAAQDA
+455 KNQTEGSAAQDA
-467 IAERYATRDEQ
+467 IAERYATPDEQ
-478 KQRAHRENDKALEKA
+478 RKRAHWENDKALEKA
-493 LDGLTDP
+493 LDGLTDA

-515 RINESYADKRG
+515 RINESYADKRHG
-526 RRGKSKTEKAK
+526 RGKSKTEKAK

-628 DLGKALTAYHSGE
+628 DLSKALTAYHSGE
-641 GNVDKG
+641 GNVDRG
-647 RIGPVGRKYAPE
+647 RIGPIGRKYAPE

-674 SDDPRRN
+674 SDDPRRD

-692 WSEDFNRRAAE
+692 WHEDFNRRAAE

-726 SDPTFSE
+726 SDPTFGE

-758 SERYA
+758 TERYA

-817 DVLAML
+817 DVLANL
-823 EQGKAE
+823 NQGKADSM
-829 GLDALTGMQ
+829 GLLSETQ
-838 RKRRESDNDWQAGLK
+838 RKRRESANDWRVGLK

-911 IKMALFNAM
+911 IKMAIVQAM
-920 KAAGESMS
+920 KAAV
-928 KSGGTWGA
+928 GG
-936 VGSAIVSAFG
+936 
-946 KKDGGIVQ
+946 
-954 RFSNGGAVWGAGTAT
+954 
-969 SDSIPAML
+969 
-977 SNGEFVINAA
+977 
-987 STRRHRALLEAIN
+987 
-1000 KNRYAS
+1000 YAE
-1006 GGVVGGVPSPAL
+1006 GGVVGGGFASGGYTGAGGKYEPAGIVHKGEVVFSQRDVRNHGGVAAVERLRLRGYADGGVVGVPSPAL
-1018 FGTKPAGGLTV
+1018 FGAKPAGGLTV

-1054 REAMRQIAKA
+1054 REAMRQIAQA

>member
-183 SVVTPTRLLFGSA
+183 SVVTPTRLLFGGA
-196 AVAAGTLAY
+196 AAAAGALAY
-205 ALYQGAE
+205 ALHQGAE

-343 YAAETEVMAQKV
+343 YAAETEAMAQKV

-380 KSFGRTGTTEEQLE
+380 KSFGREKTTEELLKEAEAQLE
-394 KAQRELDFMRKAY
+394 AMRRPGY
-407 GPDMSGSLFPS
+407 GSDMGGSPFPAAS
-418 RAQAQI
+418 QAQI
-424 LKQESVV
+424 LKQESKV
-431 VALQARKAREDAEAA
+431 VALQARKAREDADAA

-455 KNQTEGRAAQDA
+455 KNQTEGSAAQDA
-467 IAERYATRDEQ
+467 IAERYATPDEQ
-478 KQRAHRENDKALEKA
+478 RKRAHWENDKALEKA
-493 LDGLTDP
+493 LDGLTDA

-515 RINESYADKRG
+515 RINESYADKRHG
-526 RRGKSKTEKAK
+526 RGKSKTEKAK

-567 AALSMQESRGNPN
+567 AALSMQESHGNPN
-580 ARSSVGAHGAFQ
+580 ASSSVGAHGAFQ

-614 AARKMSDLLQRYKG
+614 AARKMGDLLQRYKG

-641 GNVDKG
+641 GNVDRG
-647 RIGPVGRKYAPE
+647 RIGPIGRKYAPE
-659 VMARMGWLAG
+659 VMARMSWLAG

-674 SDDPRRN
+674 SDDPRRD

-710 EILNGNRAIGE
+710 EVLNGNRAIGE

-726 SDPTFSE
+726 SDPTFGE
-733 WTLKQQADARARAE
+733 WTLEQQAAARALAE

-788 KTREEIE
+788 KTREEVE

-804 KQIAAAQKEGVPS
+804 KQIAAARREGAPP

-829 GLDALTGMQ
+829 GLDTLAGMQ
-838 RKRRESDNDWQAGLK
+838 QQRRESDNNWRAGLK
-853 DGITEYIESFGSMR
+853 GGVDEYIKSFGSVR

-911 IKMALFNAM
+911 IKMAIVQAM
-920 KAAGESMS
+920 KAALGYSD
-928 KSGGTWGA
+928 GGA
-936 VGSAIVSAFG
+936 VGDVPANTGFDNLFSSGGYTGAGG
-946 KKDGGIVQ
+946 KYEPAGIVHKGEVVFSQ
-954 RFSNGGAVWGAGTAT
+954 RDVRNHGGVAAVERLRLRG
-969 SDSIPAML
+969 
-977 SNGEFVINAA
+977 
-987 STRRHRALLEAIN
+987 
-1000 KNRYAS
+1000 YAD
-1006 GGVVGGVPSPAL
+1006 GGVVGVPSPAL
-1018 FGTKPAGGLTV
+1018 FGAKPAGGLTV

-1064 EIADSWRIGNISH
+1064 EIADSWRVGNISH
-1077 TAAKAV
+1077 NAAKAV

>member
-1 MADNMIRIGA
+1 MADNMIRIGVDA
-11 DVSGVETGVAKA
+11 SGVETGVEKA
-23 KKSIHSLTV
+23 KKSIKSLGQAAQ
-32 SVEQGGRRISAGM
+32 QGGRQASAGM

-343 YAAETEVMAQKV
+343 YAAETEVMSKKV
-355 VADLGLIESAWKG
+355 VADLGLIESAWKRIG
-368 IKDAA
+368 ETAS
-373 AGAWDGI
+373 GAWDNI
-380 KSFGRTGTTEEQLE
+380 KSIGRTDTTEEQLAR
-394 KAQRELDFMRKAY
+394 AQRELKVMRMGY
-407 GPDMSGSLFPS
+407 GASDSEFGWMQTPS
-418 RAQAQI
+418 SSQ
-424 LKQESVV
+424 LLTQESVV
-431 VALQARKAREDAEAA
+431 LALKARKAREDAAAA
-446 AAGKRQQQN
+446 AAGKRQQEV
-455 KNQTEGRAAQDA
+455 KNQVDGLKSLDA
-467 IAERYATRDEQ
+467 VSERYATREQ
-478 KQRAHRENDKALEKA
+478 QRQRALRENDEARKKA
-493 LDGLTDP
+493 LDGITDA
-500 KKRQAAINKHARNRR
+500 KKRQAIIDRHAANARL
-515 RINESYADKRG
+515 INESYADKKG
-526 RRGKSKTEKAK
+526 RRRKSKAEKEK

-659 VMARMGWLAG
+659 VMARMNWLAG

-674 SDDPRRN
+674 SDDPRRD

-692 WSEDFNRRAAE
+692 WHEEFTRRAAD

-726 SDPTFSE
+726 SDPTFGE
-733 WTLKQQADARARAE
+733 WTQEQQAAARALAE

-817 DVLAML
+817 DVLTNL
-823 EQGKAE
+823 NQGKADSM
-829 GLDALTGMQ
+829 GLLSETQ

-911 IKMALFNAM
+911 IKMAIVQAM
-920 KAAGESMS
+920 KAAV
-928 KSGGTWGA
+928 GG
-936 VGSAIVSAFG
+936 
-946 KKDGGIVQ
+946 
-954 RFSNGGAVWGAGTAT
+954 
-969 SDSIPAML
+969 
-977 SNGEFVINAA
+977 
-987 STRRHRALLEAIN
+987 
-1000 KNRYAS
+1000 YAE
-1006 GGVVGGVPSPAL
+1006 GGVVGGGFASGGYTGAGGKYEPAGIVHKGEVVFSQRDVRNHGGVAAVERLRLRGYADGGVVGVPSPAL
-1018 FGTKPAGGLTV
+1018 FGAKPAGGLTV

-1054 REAMRQIAKA
+1054 REAMRQIAQA

-1077 TAAKAV
+1077 NAAKAV

>member
-11 DVSGVETGVAKA
+11 DVSGVETGVEKA

-172 GGFGNMYKGLS
+172 GGFGNMFKGLS
-183 SVVTPTRLLFGSA
+183 SVITPARLLFGATA
-196 AVAAGTLAY
+196 AAAGTLAY

-343 YAAETEVMAQKV
+343 YAAETEAMAQKV

-418 RAQAQI
+418 RARSQI
-424 LKQESVV
+424 LTKESEV
-431 VALQARKAREDAEAA
+431 VALKARLARENAEAA

-478 KQRAHRENDKALEKA
+478 KQRAHRENDEARKKA

-500 KKRQAAINKHARNRR
+500 KKRKAAIDKHARNAR
-515 RINESYADKRG
+515 RIDKSYADNRG
-526 RRGKSKTEKAK
+526 GRGKSKTEKAK

-592 FMPATARQY
+592 FMPDTARQY

-647 RIGPVGRKYAPE
+647 RIGPIGRKYAPE
-659 VMARMGWLAG
+659 VMARMSWLAG

-692 WSEDFNRRAAE
+692 WSEEFNRRAAE
-703 AEAKRAL
+703 AEAKRVL

-726 SDPTFSE
+726 SDPTFGE
-733 WTLKQQADARARAE
+733 WTLKQQADARELAE
-747 QADAQEDLRRV
+747 KADAQDSL
-758 SERYA
+758 
-763 ETAKSMLDG
+763 TAASKKYSDIVKQMTDDSKDKLD
-772 QKEEADQ
+772 D

-795 RLTLARLWD
+795 KLTLARLWD
-804 KQIAAAQKEGVPS
+804 RQIAKAREEGAP
-817 DVLAML
+817 L
-823 EQGKAE
+823 ESIDLLERGKAE
-829 GLDALTGMQ
+829 GMSNLSQMQ
-838 RKRRESDNDWQAGLK
+838 KARADSDNDWRGGIESGLK
-853 DGITEYIESFGSMR
+853 SYIDSFGTMR
-867 EQMENAT
+867 QAMENAT
-874 VQTFE
+874 VQTFD
-879 KMGDALAEFVATGK
+879 KMGDALADFVATGK

-900 VSILQDLSKMM
+900 VSILQDLSKML
-911 IKMALFNAM
+911 IKMAIVNAM
-920 KAAGESMS
+920 K
-928 KSGGTWGA
+928 
-936 VGSAIVSAFG
+936 SALGYA
-946 KKDGGIVQ
+946 DGGIVGGGSTQFDALFSGGGYTGYGGKYEPAGIVHKGEVVFSQ
-954 RFSNGGAVWGAGTAT
+954 RDVRNHGGVAAVERLRLNGYAGGGAVGLPSVLTGVRSTGAGGMQVNITINRDGST
-969 SDSIPAML
+969 ESDSSADTEMAKHLAAAIPGMV
-977 SNGEFVINAA
+977 EQWYV
-987 STRRHRALLEAIN
+987 
-1000 KNRYAS
+1000 KNVYR
-1006 GGVVGGVPSPAL
+1006 
-1018 FGTKPAGGLTV
+1018 
-1029 NLTVNVENGG
+1029 ENG
-1039 GDTEQQVR
+1039 TYH
-1047 QGVEAGM
+1047 
-1054 REAMRQIAKA
+1054 K
-1064 EIADSWRIGNISH
+1064 
-1077 TAAKAV
+1077 